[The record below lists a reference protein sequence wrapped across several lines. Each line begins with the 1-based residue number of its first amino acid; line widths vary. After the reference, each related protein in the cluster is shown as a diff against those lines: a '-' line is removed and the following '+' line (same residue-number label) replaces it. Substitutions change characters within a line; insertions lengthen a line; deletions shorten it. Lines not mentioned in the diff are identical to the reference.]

1 MEALVESKMNTWFS
15 PGDMDQGGQVLVDWS
30 KPGPVAVVSVIAVTV
45 LGSRIKLGS
54 IKTVFGAS
62 LGF

>member
-1 MEALVESKMNTWFS
+1 
-15 PGDMDQGGQVLVDWS
+15 MDQGGQVLVDWS
-30 KPGPVAVVSVIAVTV
+30 KPGPVAVVSIRALTV